1 MPSRGLGDVYKR
13 QDGRLAGAVFEELP
27 PKQRPDGAGGVLIS
41 GLEPQSR
48 LARQGL
54 REGDIIT
61 GSNRMRIRDLGEFQ
75 EVIRSVSG
83 TLYLQVRRNG
93 KDYVARID

>member
-1 MPSRGLGDVYKR
+1 MVAGTLAADRV
-13 QDGRLAGAVFEELP
+13 DGRLDGALFEELP
-27 PKQRPDGAGGVLIS
+27 PKQRSEGAGGVIIS
-41 GLEPQSR
+41 SLEPGSR

-61 GSNRMRIRDLGEFQ
+61 GSNRVRIRDLAEFQ
-75 EVIRSVSG
+75 EVVRSVTG

-93 KDYVARID
+93 NDYVARID